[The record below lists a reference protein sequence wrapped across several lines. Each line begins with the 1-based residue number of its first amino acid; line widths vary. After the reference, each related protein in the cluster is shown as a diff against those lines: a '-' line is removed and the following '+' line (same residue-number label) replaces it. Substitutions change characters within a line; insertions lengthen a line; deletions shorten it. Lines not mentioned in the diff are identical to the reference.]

1 MLTNITVEIMLKIKP
16 SDIVELIGTFFL
28 TAVVIGSG
36 IMAENLSQGNDAVA
50 LLGNT
55 ISTGAILFVL
65 IKSFSSISGAHF
77 NPVVSF
83 IFFIKKELTLPTF
96 LKYITFQFLGAFLS
110 VLIVH
115 YYFDQQLIQISTN
128 FRGKEK
134 LLISEIVATFGLL
147 ITILFVRKYNPKD
160 VALAVA
166 LFISAGYWFTS
177 STSFANPAV
186 TIARMFTDTFTGI
199 GPPSVI
205 YFIIGQIFG
214 ALLAKYSYKKLAVGI
229 FDNFR

>member
-1 MLTNITVEIMLKIKP
+1 MPTNITVEIMLKIKP
-16 SDIVELIGTFFL
+16 SEIVELIGTFFL

-83 IFFIKKELTLPTF
+83 IFFIKKDLTLSTF
-96 LKYITFQFLGAFLS
+96 LKYIIFQFLGALLS
-110 VLIVH
+110 VLVVH
-115 YYFDQQLIQISTN
+115 YYFDQQLIQISAN

-147 ITILFVRKYNPKD
+147 TTILFVRKYNPKD
-160 VALAVA
+160 VASAVA

-186 TIARMFTDTFTGI
+186 TIARGFTNTFSGIDLSHVPMFILSQFAGAT
-199 GPPSVI
+199 V
-205 YFIIGQIFG
+205 
-214 ALLAKYSYKKLAVGI
+214 ALLLIQFLFS
-229 FDNFR
+229 RE